1 MALNNVNAVCIV
13 IYLVLINIG
22 YHKIPMNKFNC
33 VYKVI
38 YLVLYD
44 ADLGINHILFTLIH
58 ITNIYMYNNC

>member
-1 MALNNVNAVCIV
+1 
-13 IYLVLINIG
+13 
-22 YHKIPMNKFNC
+22 MNKFNC

-58 ITNIYMYNNC
+58 ITNINMYNNC